1 MNVTTEFKDTTDP
14 LTVDGNVNIKVEKV
28 QKDFFQVQVLDFM
41 IGIFERS
48 QIRQLIGDF
57 DAQCFTEGNFKVV
70 INGFILGIFN
80 QLQIREMVS
89 SFDNAID

>member
-1 MNVTTEFKDTTDP
+1 MNVNTEFKDTTDP
-14 LTVDGNVNIKVEKV
+14 LTVNGNVNIKVEKV

-41 IGIFERS
+41 IGIF
-48 QIRQLIGDF
+48 
-57 DAQCFTEGNFKVV
+57 
-70 INGFILGIFN
+70 N